1 MPLGPWPLHPARARV
16 AVADFFAPFIEYA
29 GRVSFATR
37 NIYRIPALRYLRNHV
52 CYTNL
57 AEIGF
62 SLSHLAKAQLHYFI
76 IFFNFSLFSVM
87 IFSFTPLLRK
97 LPLVGILAGLLL
109 LGAAPAAKAQTWM
122 VSTTAQIKLGVLD
135 KYGQLGPYTATFI
148 VHSERTG
155 KDYYLV
161 KELAKGQTGV
171 DVLFPTEAS
180 DPEYFKAETG
190 EAAQP
195 TPGRYTWECRV
206 KGVKAVGGRFTFP
219 EVANDVSV
227 VQR

>member
-1 MPLGPWPLHPARARV
+1 MIRV
-16 AVADFFAPFIEYA
+16 P
-29 GRVSFATR
+29 S
-37 NIYRIPALRYLRNHV
+37 
-52 CYTNL
+52 
-57 AEIGF
+57 
-62 SLSHLAKAQLHYFI
+62 S
-76 IFFNFSLFSVM
+76 
-87 IFSFTPLLRK
+87 LLRK
-97 LPLVGILAGLLL
+97 LPLAALL
-109 LGAAPAAKAQTWM
+109 LGFLLLGNAPAAKAQTWM

-135 KYGQLGPYTATFI
+135 KYGQLGNYTATFI

-180 DPEYFKAETG
+180 DPDYFKAESG

-206 KGVKAVGGRFTFP
+206 KGVKAVGGHFTFP
-219 EVANDVSV
+219 EVGNDVSV